1 MAYLIVISQYVPED
15 SVIHILLAL

>member
-1 MAYLIVISQYVPED
+1 MACLIVISQYVPED